1 MRTTQD
7 LNFKVTPD
15 FHWRFKN
22 AASQLGI
29 PMTELLDDCF
39 EAFLS
44 QPCHLFLRNGLDN
57 LARARKRSDVETA
70 EP

>member
-29 PMTELLDDCF
+29 PMTELLGRCF
-39 EAFLS
+39 ETFLS
-44 QPCHLFLRNGLDN
+44 QPSYLFLRSSLDN
-57 LARARKRSDVETA
+57 LAKSEIPERRRDE
-70 EP
+70 